1 MEPTKLTEE
10 EVTTLKDL
18 QQRSG
23 QIVQQ
28 LGAFELQ
35 RLNLESQRKTVEEL
49 FTQLR
54 NEELELSQ
62 VLYQKYGDGNL
73 NLETEEFTPAT

>member
-23 QIVQQ
+23 QIAQQ

-73 NLETEEFTPAT
+73 NLETGEFTPAT